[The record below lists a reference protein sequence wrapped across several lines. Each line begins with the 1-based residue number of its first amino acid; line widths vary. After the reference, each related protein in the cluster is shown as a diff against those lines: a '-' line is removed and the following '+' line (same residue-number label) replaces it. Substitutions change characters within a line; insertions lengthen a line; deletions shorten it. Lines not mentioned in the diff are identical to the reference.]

1 MLPSCCDARWPSALH
16 MSGLVSPHTDTRE
29 ISTLLGG
36 GGLTIS
42 NEVPYGHVGLDL
54 FCASIITCWAH
65 HTELAPNT
73 AGYKTLTELQK
84 SFITIY
90 TKCLSQTEQL

>member
-1 MLPSCCDARWPSALH
+1 MLGGHLPGLH

-36 GGLTIS
+36 GRLTIT

>member
-1 MLPSCCDARWPSALH
+1 MLGGHLPGLCTCRGSCPR
-16 MSGLVSPHTDTRE
+16 TEQRE

-36 GGLTIS
+36 GGLTIT